1 MLSGGTLMN
10 AYPGVGSVSG
20 FDSASDDDLTPP
32 EVVLTTVDPYAAS
45 AAQAPPAPPAQAP
58 LAPQVPLAQPV
69 PLAPQAPVAPPAAE
83 APEPVT
89 IVLTPVPAAV
99 APVGFEEAT
108 YDEADEDRGTAAK
121 LLVPLIAGAL
131 VTVTLGVYGSLH
143 EPTGIAVSVAGFSG
157 PQTVKVWLATGAA
170 FFAVIQLV
178 SALAMYGKL
187 GFAAPGWVG
196 PVHRW
201 SGRTAFLLAVPVAVH
216 CLYALGLQ
224 STDTRVLIH
233 SLLGCLFFGAF
244 TTKMFVLPKHG
255 LPGWVLPLFGGVVF
269 AGLIGLWLS
278 SSVWFFTTFGVKF

>member
-1 MLSGGTLMN
+1 MN

-20 FDSASDDDLTPP
+20 FDSVSDDDLTPP
-32 EVVLTTVDPYAAS
+32 AAVLTTVDPYAA
-45 AAQAPPAPPAQAP
+45 ATPQATM
-58 LAPQVPLAQPV
+58 
-69 PLAPQAPVAPPAAE
+69 APQAPVAAPAPDAP
-83 APEPVT
+83 ASPAPAPDPPEPVT
-89 IVLTPVPAAV
+89 IVLSPVPAAA
-99 APVGFEEAT
+99 APVGFEEVS

-121 LLVPLIAGAL
+121 LLVPLIVGAL

-143 EPTGIAVSVAGFSG
+143 EPTGIAVNLAGFSG
-157 PQTVKVWLATGAA
+157 PQTVKVWIATGAA
-170 FFAVIQLV
+170 CFGVIQLI

-224 STDTRVLIH
+224 SGDTRVLIH

-244 TTKMFVLPKHG
+244 TTKMFVLPKPG

-269 AGLIGLWLS
+269 AGLIGLWLT
-278 SSVWFFTTFGVKF
+278 SSVWFFTTFGVRF